1 MFENRIYWKCWAID
15 RYNKLFSLTFFEEVN
30 YKQNHGKNNMFMQF
44 ITEIDFYYADFL
56 SFIVKEKNY

>member
-1 MFENRIYWKCWAID
+1 MLN
-15 RYNKLFSLTFFEEVN
+15 NKLFSLTESFDYFFEEVN
-30 YKQNHGKNNMFMQF
+30 YKQNHVKNNMFMQF